1 MFVRRRPL
9 MRAAMIGGGAY
20 MVGKNAQRRG
30 DQAAEQDARIQD
42 LEAQQAQAQAAPAPA
57 AVPAAGSGGDDL
69 VAKLT
74 ELKGLMDA
82 GVLNA
87 DEFEAAKQKLLST

>member
-1 MFVRRRPL
+1 MIGRRRPL

-30 DQAAEQDARIQD
+30 DMNADQDARIAQ
-42 LEAQQAQAQAAPAPA
+42 LEAQQQAPAPA
-57 AVPAAGSGGDDL
+57 QAPSSGGSDV

-74 ELKGLMDA
+74 ELKGLKDA
-82 GVLNA
+82 GVLDDA
-87 DEFEAAKQKLLST
+87 EFEAAKQKLLSE

>member
-1 MFVRRRPL
+1 

-30 DQAAEQDARIQD
+30 DMNADQDARIAQ
-42 LEAQQAQAQAAPAPA
+42 LEAQQAQAQAPPPPPAAAPA
-57 AVPAAGSGGDDL
+57 AGGTDL

-74 ELKGLMDA
+74 ELKGLKDA
-82 GVLNA
+82 GVLNDA
-87 DEFEAAKQKLLST
+87 EFEAAKQKLLS

>member
-1 MFVRRRPL
+1 MIGRRRPL

-30 DQAAEQDARIQD
+30 DMNVDQDARIAE
-42 LEAQQAQAQAAPAPA
+42 LEAQQQAQAPPPAPAPA
-57 AVPAAGSGGDDL
+57 ASGGSDV

-74 ELKGLMDA
+74 ELKGLKDA
-82 GVLNA
+82 GVLDDA
-87 DEFEAAKQKLLST
+87 EFEAAKQKLLS

>member
-1 MFVRRRPL
+1 MIGRRRPL

-30 DQAAEQDARIQD
+30 DMNADQDARIAQ
-42 LEAQQAQAQAAPAPA
+42 LEAQQAQAQAPPPAAAPA
-57 AVPAAGSGGDDL
+57 AGGTDL

-74 ELKGLMDA
+74 ELKGLKDA
-82 GVLNA
+82 GVLNDA
-87 DEFEAAKQKLLST
+87 EFEAAKQKLLS

>member
-1 MFVRRRPL
+1 MIGRRRPL

-30 DQAAEQDARIQD
+30 DMNADQDARIAQ
-42 LEAQQAQAQAAPAPA
+42 LEAQQLAPAPAPA
-57 AVPAAGSGGDDL
+57 ASSGGSDV

-74 ELKGLMDA
+74 ELTGLKDA
-82 GVLNA
+82 GVLDDA
-87 DEFEAAKQKLLST
+87 EFEAAKQKLLSE

>member
-1 MFVRRRPL
+1 MIGRRRPL

-30 DQAAEQDARIQD
+30 DMNADQDARIAQ
-42 LEAQQAQAQAAPAPA
+42 LEAQQQAPAPA
-57 AVPAAGSGGDDL
+57 PAPSSGGSDL

-74 ELKGLMDA
+74 ELKGLKDA
-82 GVLNA
+82 GVLDDA
-87 DEFEAAKQKLLST
+87 EFEAAKQKLLSE

>member
-1 MFVRRRPL
+1 MIGRRRPL

-30 DQAAEQDARIQD
+30 DMNADQDARIAQ
-42 LEAQQAQAQAAPAPA
+42 LEAQQAQAPAQAPPPPPPA
-57 AVPAAGSGGDDL
+57 AASGGTDV

-74 ELKGLMDA
+74 ELKGLKDA
-82 GVLNA
+82 GVLDDA
-87 DEFEAAKQKLLST
+87 EFEAAKQKLLS